1 MCLYLLLL
9 LVTWLGSFPILGV
22 CSHAASLGRPSLTRP
37 CKAGLLAPWVSI
49 SECINSLSF
58 TAFGTIYTY
67 LVWDSIV
74 FLYCLPLPR
83 QFHEESNF
91 VWIIYHCSSSTQDTD
106 AQPLFVGSSKSRLA
120 GASPPIRGLVGVKA
134 WQGIPAEEGRR
145 GTPQC
150 RQASSTTHFSH
161 ARLLPC
167 ALLSLQAYSRPSP
180 YFLSVFL
187 PRSRNTSPA
196 PWVMLKLTSVVS
208 WLMDTSICFAG

>member
-22 CSHAASLGRPSLTRP
+22 CSHVASLGRPSLTRP
-37 CKAGLLAPWVSI
+37 CKAGLLAPCISI

-58 TAFGTIYTY
+58 TAFGTIYITLFGIALCFFTVCLCHINSMRRATLSELFITVVLASGTQMLNRY
-67 LVWDSIV
+67 LWEA
-74 FLYCLPLPR
+74 PR
-83 QFHEESNF
+83 
-91 VWIIYHCSSSTQDTD
+91 
-106 AQPLFVGSSKSRLA
+106 ARLA

-134 WQGIPAEEGRR
+134 GQGIPAEEGRR

-150 RQASSTTHFSH
+150 RQASSTAHFSH

-167 ALLSLQAYSRPSP
+167 SLLLLQAYSRPSP
-180 YFLSVFL
+180 YFMSVFL
-187 PRSRNTSPA
+187 PQSGNTSPA

-208 WLMDTSICFAG
+208 